1 MQINAVEVNVSCISD
16 GKDDDDEDDDDNDQT
31 NFDHCLSFEGL

>member
-16 GKDDDDEDDDDNDQT
+16 GKDDDDDDDNDQT
-31 NFDHCLSFEGL
+31 NSDHCLSFEGL